1 MNITKQEIAEAYIIA
16 ALFRATSEQTNF
28 FNQRFSG
35 KPKKEFKNWQNK
47 GEKVIA
53 NLGIEQDKVINELTE
68 SIENV
73 VHEFRKQLIN
83 QL

>member
-1 MNITKQEIAEAYIIA
+1 MITKQEVTEAYIIA
-16 ALFRATSEQTNF
+16 ALFRATNEQTNF

-53 NLGIEQDKVINELTE
+53 NLGIENVDIITSLTE
-68 SIENV
+68 GIENC
-73 VHEFRKQLIN
+73 VHEFRQQLIS